1 MKTENLLYRR
11 DHLETECK
19 YQNLPLKI
27 LKSKTTHKCKIYM
40 NGEDGTKEKKKV
52 WSFLTQR

>member
-40 NGEDGTKEKKKV
+40 NGEDGTKEK
-52 WSFLTQR
+52 